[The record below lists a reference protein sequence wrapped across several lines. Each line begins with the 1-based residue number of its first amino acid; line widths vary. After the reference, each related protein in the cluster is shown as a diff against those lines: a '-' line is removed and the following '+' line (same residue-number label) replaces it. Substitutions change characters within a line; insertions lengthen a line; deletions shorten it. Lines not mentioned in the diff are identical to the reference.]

1 MSWRD
6 DLSADEL
13 REIFDRKI
21 APTLTAGGAAELH
34 PSVVFVGAQPG
45 AGKSRAIADVHSE
58 HPGAVPVIG
67 DDFRAFHPD
76 YRALMRTEP
85 LAMPHVTAQASG
97 AWVGMAADYLRAER
111 RSVILETTMRQ
122 LPVVESTA
130 AAFRA
135 QGYRVE
141 AHVLAVPGAV
151 SALGTVSRY
160 LGEAAG
166 NDQNRWTPSAA
177 HEAAYEAVP
186 VTVEQAG
193 GPRPRRP
200 DHGRHARAG
209 RPLRP
214 HRDGRRRPDRGRR
227 CAAGDRGRP
236 QRLRDD
242 ESRGPRV
249 GA

>member
-1 MSWRD
+1 
-6 DLSADEL
+6 
-13 REIFDRKI
+13 
-21 APTLTAGGAAELH
+21 
-34 PSVVFVGAQPG
+34 
-45 AGKSRAIADVHSE
+45 
-58 HPGAVPVIG
+58 
-67 DDFRAFHPD
+67 
-76 YRALMRTEP
+76 MRTDP

-130 AAFRA
+130 ATFRT

-177 HEAAYEAVP
+177 HEAAYEAMP
-186 VTVEQAG
+186 VTAEQLVADSRRVCREHVAIAEWSLTPLVRRSRELSEPLIDRFQTAG
-193 GPRPRRP
+193 MGYTHENGRRAVGDHPRLERILVLGALVFATSTGSFFNRSDRRACGNSSRPR
-200 DHGRHARAG
+200 
-209 RPLRP
+209 
-214 HRDGRRRPDRGRR
+214 
-227 CAAGDRGRP
+227 CA
-236 QRLRDD
+236 
-242 ESRGPRV
+242 
-249 GA
+249 

>member
-45 AGKSRAIADVHSE
+45 AGKSRAIADVHGE
-58 HPGAVPVIG
+58 QPAAVPVIG
-67 DDFRAFHPD
+67 DDLRAFHPD
-76 YRALMRTEP
+76 YDALMRTDP
-85 LAMPHVTAQASG
+85 LTMPHVTAQASG

-177 HEAAYEAVP
+177 HEAAYEAI
-186 VTVEQAG
+186 A
-193 GPRPRRP
+193 
-200 DHGRHARAG
+200 AG
-209 RPLRP
+209 RQTQPRHGLQGLV
-214 HRDGRRRPDRGRR
+214 GR
-227 CAAGDRGRP
+227 
-236 QRLRDD
+236 
-242 ESRGPRV
+242 
-249 GA
+249 